1 MEATVLCLQR
11 KTHYDTK
18 HYATFMPNTSDS
30 MQNVHFNGR
39 NFKSSCLF
47 LSTNGLEVLKSNSL
61 NSLVQPS
68 EGETCGL
75 FNGSVC
81 KYHRKYLNW
90 HKSFLYFWT
99 SYLYLFT
106 PFFFFLFFLPN
117 LNAFCRVK
125 KQFGKCFL
133 EHTFARVINLL
144 WYLEITPLHKIHP
157 TPTYVSD

>member
-1 MEATVLCLQR
+1 MEIGKLTMEATVLCLQR

-18 HYATFMPNTSDS
+18 HSATFMPNTSDS

-68 EGETCGL
+68 ERETSGL

-81 KYHRKYLNW
+81 KYHRKKPKL
-90 HKSFLYFWT
+90 T
-99 SYLYLFT
+99 
-106 PFFFFLFFLPN
+106 
-117 LNAFCRVK
+117 
-125 KQFGKCFL
+125 
-133 EHTFARVINLL
+133 
-144 WYLEITPLHKIHP
+144 
-157 TPTYVSD
+157 